1 MGYGLH
7 TPEKPTYTQVY
18 WKGLTHLV
26 QAEHLEHRIR
36 RQVLYRTGSDTCSDS
51 SLLPVHSW
59 KSCPTCPYLPS
70 SHTPGSEPGTAPA
83 EMHGTPSPPLCC
95 LLCWFYTERFQEKNS
110 IMWGFWRPRQRE
122 WRLVDFREKKLSAV
136 SPSLTSPSD
145 WRAFYALTLVVTP
158 SDEVRTHPGQVLRAT
173 VHASSLIIVRI
184 PRVASE
190 GRLGKSKTERV
201 WESSHMT
208 IQRKF

>member
-1 MGYGLH
+1 MGYGFH
-7 TPEKPTYTQVY
+7 TPENYTHKFIG
-18 WKGLTHLV
+18 KGPLV
-26 QAEHLEHRIR
+26 QAEPWACGTWSTGLEGRSCVGLDLTSAATVPRCH
-36 RQVLYRTGSDTCSDS
+36 
-51 SLLPVHSW
+51 VHSW

-70 SHTPGSEPGTAPA
+70 SHTPGSEPDIVLA

-110 IMWGFWRPRQRE
+110 IMWCFWRPRQRE
-122 WRLVDFREKKLSAV
+122 WRPVDFREKKLSAV

-145 WRAFYALTLVVTP
+145 WRAFYALTLGVTP

-173 VHASSLIIVRI
+173 VHASSLIIVCI

-190 GRLGKSKTERV
+190 GD
-201 WESSHMT
+201 
-208 IQRKF
+208 